1 MKGQIK
7 IIDRYLGSSTIQG
20 FFLVLS
26 VLVVLFSFLDLLA
39 QLNDVGKGSY
49 RLADAFLYA
58 ALTIPKRMVDL
69 MPMAALLGSILA
81 LGLLA
86 DNQELTAMQAAG
98 ISVRRMALSVLG
110 TSVLLMVAAVFIAEF
125 IAPPL
130 DQFARIRRSNAVY
143 GKGVMQSKSGFW
155 VRHGQAFVHVGRTFT
170 GGRATD
176 LEVYELDGQGK
187 LRRFIHAGQ
196 AVIEADQ
203 DWVLT
208 ELEAKSF
215 GEDGVSS
222 TALPEYRL
230 EKFLTPSQVGVLELP
245 PDSLSLTDL
254 SSYIHS
260 LRDRA
265 QNAEAYALAFWQKVC
280 LPLTTGSMVLL
291 SLTFIFGSTRM
302 RNAGQRIL
310 AGVLVGVL
318 FTLANQIAGHLGLI
332 FGLPPL
338 VMTLL
343 PVAVILLIA
352 FRLLKRVF

>member
-1 MKGQIK
+1 MKDQIK
-7 IIDRYLGSSTIQG
+7 IIDRYLGGNTIQG
-20 FFLVLS
+20 FLLVLS
-26 VLVVLFSFLDLLA
+26 VLVVLFSFLDLLSE
-39 QLNDVGKGSY
+39 LNDVGKGEY
-49 RLADAFLYA
+49 RMADAFLYT
-58 ALTIPKRMVDL
+58 ALTIPKRLVDL

-86 DNQELTAMQAAG
+86 DHQELTAMQAAG
-98 ISVRRMALSVLG
+98 ISVKRMAASVLG
-110 TSVLLMVAAVFIAEF
+110 TSLLLMLTAIFIAEF

-143 GKGVMQSKSGFW
+143 GKGVMQSKNGFW
-155 VRHGQAFVHVGRTFT
+155 VRHGQSFVHVGRTFT
-170 GGRATD
+170 GGRAAD
-176 LEVYELDGQGK
+176 LEVYELDDQGK
-187 LRRFIHAGQ
+187 LRRFIHAGK
-196 AVIEADQ
+196 AVIEGDQ

-215 GEDGVSS
+215 GEGGVSS
-222 TALPEYRL
+222 TALPDYRL
-230 EKFLTPSQVGVLELP
+230 EKFLTPAQVGVLELP
-245 PDSLSLTDL
+245 PDSLSLSDL
-254 SSYIHS
+254 NSYIRS
-260 LRDRA
+260 LRNRE

-302 RNAGQRIL
+302 RNAGQRIM

-338 VMTLL
+338 MMTLL
-343 PVAVILLIA
+343 PVSAILLVA
-352 FRLLKRVF
+352 LHLLKRVF